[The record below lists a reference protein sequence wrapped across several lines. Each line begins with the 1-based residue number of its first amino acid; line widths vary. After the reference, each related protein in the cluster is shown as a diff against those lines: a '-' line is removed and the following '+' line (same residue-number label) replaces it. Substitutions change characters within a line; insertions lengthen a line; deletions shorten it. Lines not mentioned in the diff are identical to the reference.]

1 MDFTQYIKPE
11 MLVLVPVLWLI
22 GAALKKTP
30 KMSDW
35 LIPYILGGLGIV
47 LAGIWVAAAEG
58 VTPVS
63 LFTAFTQGILV
74 AGASVWG
81 NQLVKQ
87 AGKKN
92 ESGGKHDAA

>member
-30 KMSDW
+30 KMPDW
-35 LIPYILGGLGIV
+35 LIPYILGAVGVLGAAV
-47 LAGIWVAAAEG
+47 WVCATES
-58 VTPVS
+58 VTAMA

-92 ESGGKHDAA
+92 ESGGKHDAV